1 MEGLVNKQRQNMK
14 RILLLTLITA
24 IQTFVIQAQL
34 FKDKDER
41 NLVQF
46 TGRLTDELLQPLPY
60 AHILIL
66 NNYRGT
72 ITDQHG
78 KFTLV
83 TEANDSIMLSTVG
96 YKRKIITVPDNLEEP
111 FFTLDI
117 ILQTDTFMIDEVVV
131 YPWKSYE
138 EFKEAFLNLKLPDDD
153 MDNARKNIALLKTQI
168 ILDETPSARAN
179 FQHILNQQYR
189 ETFNQGQY
197 PSYQIFN
204 AFAWAEFFKALK
216 RGDFKKYEKKD
227 VEYQEMEIE

>member
-1 MEGLVNKQRQNMK
+1 MK
-14 RILLLTLITA
+14 KILLLTVLTA
-24 IQTFVIQAQL
+24 IQTIVIQAQL

-72 ITDQHG
+72 ITDQQG

-83 TEANDSIMLSTVG
+83 TEVNDSIMLSTVG
-96 YKRKIITVPDNLEEP
+96 YKRRIITVPDNLKEP
-111 FFTLDI
+111 FYTLDI